1 MRILTQMSCS
11 RNAEGMYVS
20 IANTNAKKI
29 LALLE
34 EMPQVERRRLIRVLA
49 QLQSASDQTT
59 QGWRKREIMER
70 QEREDYFND

>member
-1 MRILTQMSCS
+1 MNCS

-34 EMPQVERRRLIRVLA
+34 EMPREERRRLIRVLA
-49 QLQSASDQTT
+49 QLQSASDLTT

>member
-1 MRILTQMSCS
+1 MNFS

-34 EMPQVERRRLIRVLA
+34 EMPHEERSRLIRLLGE
-49 QLQSASDQTT
+49 LQDAADTAST
-59 QGWRKREIMER
+59 WRKRQIMEK
-70 QEREDYFND
+70 QEREEYLND

>member
-1 MRILTQMSCS
+1 MNCS

-34 EMPQVERRRLIRVLA
+34 EMPKEERRRLIRVLA

>member
-1 MRILTQMSCS
+1 MNFS

-34 EMPQVERRRLIRVLA
+34 EMPQDERRRLIRVLM
-49 QLQSASDQTT
+49 QLQDASDLSSK
-59 QGWRKREIMER
+59 GWRKREIMEL
-70 QEREDYFND
+70 QEKEDYLND

>member
-1 MRILTQMSCS
+1 MNCS

-34 EMPQVERRRLIRVLA
+34 EMPREERRRLIRVLA
-49 QLQSASDQTT
+49 QLQSASDLTIHRNQ
-59 QGWRKREIMER
+59 RREIWER
-70 QEREDYFND
+70 HEREEYLND

>member
-1 MRILTQMSCS
+1 MNFS

-34 EMPQVERRRLIRVLA
+34 EMPQDERSRFIRVLG
-49 QLQSASDQTT
+49 QLQDASDMASKPIS
-59 QGWRKREIMER
+59 GWRKREIIER
-70 QEREDYFND
+70 QEREDYLND

>member
-29 LALLE
+29 LALIE
-34 EMPQVERRRLIRVLA
+34 EMPHEERCRLIRLLG
-49 QLQSASDQTT
+49 QLQDAADTAST
-59 QGWRKREIMER
+59 WRKRQIMEKH
-70 QEREDYFND
+70 EREEYLND

>member
-1 MRILTQMSCS
+1 MSCS

>member
-1 MRILTQMSCS
+1 MSCS

-34 EMPQVERRRLIRVLA
+34 EMPREERRRLIRVLA
-49 QLQSASDQTT
+49 QLQSASDLTT

>member
-1 MRILTQMSCS
+1 MNCS

-34 EMPQVERRRLIRVLA
+34 EMPKEERRRLIRVLA
-49 QLQSASDQTT
+49 QLQSASDLTT